1 MGIGISSFTEIV
13 GAGQSKHFDIQGLKM
28 FDSCEIRIHPTGK
41 AIARFGTKSQGQ
53 GHETTYAQILAEE
66 LGISSE
72 DIAIEAGDT
81 DTAPY
86 GLGPHASRSTP
97 SARPAASTAAR
108 RIRDKAHK

>member
-1 MGIGISSFTEIV
+1 MDMVDCDALRKEEAEKRKRGELMGSGISSFTEIG
-13 GAGQSKHFDIQGLKM
+13 GAGPSHTFDILGLKM

-72 DIAIEAGDT
+72 DISIEEGDT
-81 DTAPY
+81 ETAP
-86 GLGPHASRSTP
+86 
-97 SARPAASTAAR
+97 
-108 RIRDKAHK
+108 